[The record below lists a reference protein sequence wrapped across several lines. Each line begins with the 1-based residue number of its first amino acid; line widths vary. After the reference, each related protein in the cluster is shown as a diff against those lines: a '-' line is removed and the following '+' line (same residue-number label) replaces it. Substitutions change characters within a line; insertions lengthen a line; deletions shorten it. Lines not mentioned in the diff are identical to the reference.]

1 MSLTINDKEIN
12 SQIESILPEITA
24 IRRIIHQNPEL
35 SGSEKE
41 TARLVY
47 DYLKK
52 TGLKPSFHLNKTAVT
67 ALLNNGQGKTIVLR
81 ADMDALPIEEQ
92 TGSAFASQKK
102 GIMHACG
109 HDLHTAV
116 LLGAASILNK
126 AKNRWKG
133 NIFFLFQPSEEVE
146 PGGAYRLI
154 KSGVFPKKADAVFGL
169 HVSTDHPYDVIGAK
183 EGVDFTG
190 VTTFDI
196 IIKGK
201 SGHGGTPEKTVDPVV
216 CSAAIISQL
225 QTLVSRETSRF
236 IPATL
241 TIGSLHAGNIRNIIP
256 DQAIMQGTLRTHSKD
271 CMNLL
276 VKRIEN
282 MVLLIAKSFRA
293 TAEVSFNRSYP
304 PSYNNPE
311 LLNQFTDEFTRLASP
326 NSLVQREYPSMYA
339 EDFSY
344 YQELVPGI
352 FVHLGVNDEKKRSA
366 IYGIHSSKFNPDERA
381 IKTGIAAHFAFA
393 LKILSPP
400 LGSPR

>member
-1 MSLTINDKEIN
+1 MSLTINDKDFD
-12 SQIESILPEITA
+12 SQIERLLPEITS

-47 DYLKK
+47 DNLKK
-52 TGLKPSFHLNKTAVT
+52 IGLKPSFHLDKTAVT
-67 ALLNNGQGKTIVLR
+67 AFLNNGRGKTIVLR

-92 TGSAFASQKK
+92 SGLTFASKKK

-116 LLGAASILNK
+116 LLGAASVLY
-126 AKNRWKG
+126 KNRNKWKG
-133 NIFFLFQPSEEVE
+133 NILFLFQPSEEVE

-154 KSGVFPKKADAVFGL
+154 KGGVFPKKADAIFGL
-169 HVSTDHPYDVIGAK
+169 HVSTDHPYDIIGVK
-183 EGVDFTG
+183 EGVDFAG

-201 SGHGGTPEKTVDPVV
+201 SGHGGTPEKTIDPIV

-225 QTLVSRETSRF
+225 QTLISREVSRFT
-236 IPATL
+236 PATL
-241 TIGSLHAGNIRNIIP
+241 TIGSLHAGSIRNIIP

-271 CMNLL
+271 CMNLMIQ
-276 VKRIEN
+276 RIED
-282 MVLLIAKSFRA
+282 MVLSTARSFRA

-304 PSYNNPE
+304 PVYNNPD
-311 LLNQFTDEFTRLASP
+311 LVNQFASEFQRLAGAD
-326 NSLVQREYPSMYA
+326 SLVQRTNPSMYA
-339 EDFSY
+339 EDFAY

-352 FVHLGVNDEKKRSA
+352 FVHLGVSDQKKRSA
-366 IYGIHSSKFNPDERA
+366 INGIHSSKFNPDERA
-381 IKTGIAAHFAFA
+381 IKTGITAHIAFA
-393 LKILSPP
+393 LKILHS
-400 LGSPR
+400 

>member
-1 MSLTINDKEIN
+1 MSLTISDKEIN
-12 SQIESILPEITA
+12 SQIENLLPEIIG
-24 IRRIIHQNPEL
+24 IRRLIHQNPEL

-47 DYLKK
+47 DNLKK
-52 TGLKPSFHLNKTAVT
+52 IGLKPSFHLDKTAVT
-67 ALLNNGQGKTIVLR
+67 ALLNNGRGKTIVLR

-92 TGSAFASQKK
+92 TGLTFASQKK

-109 HDLHTAV
+109 HDLHTAI
-116 LLGAASILNK
+116 LLGAASVLNK
-126 AKNRWKG
+126 ITNRWIG
-133 NIFFLFQPSEEVE
+133 NILFLFQPSEEVE

-154 KSGVFPKKADAVFGL
+154 KSGVFPKKADAIFGL
-169 HVSTDHPYDVIGAK
+169 HVSTDHVFDTIGVK
-183 EGVDFTG
+183 GGVDFAG

-201 SGHGGTPEKTVDPVV
+201 SGHGGTPEKAIDPIV

-225 QTLVSRETSRF
+225 QTLISREISRF

-241 TIGSLHAGNIRNIIP
+241 TIGSLHAGSIRNIIP
-256 DQAIMQGTLRTHSKD
+256 DQAMMQGTLRTHSKD
-271 CMNLL
+271 CMDLL
-276 VKRIEN
+276 VKRIES
-282 MVLLIAKSFRA
+282 MVFSTARSFRA

-304 PSYNNPE
+304 PGYNDPD
-311 LLNQFTDEFTRLASP
+311 LLDQFANEFTRLAGP
-326 NSLVQREYPSMYA
+326 DSLVQRANPSMYA

-381 IKTGIAAHFAFA
+381 IKTGIAAHVAFA
-393 LKILSPP
+393 LKILPP
-400 LGSPR
+400 

>member
-1 MSLTINDKEIN
+1 MSLIINDKEID
-12 SQIESILPEITA
+12 SQIETALPEITT
-24 IRRIIHQNPEL
+24 IRRTIHQNPEL

-47 DYLKK
+47 DNLSRI
-52 TGLKPSFHLNKTAVT
+52 GLKPSFHLDKTAVT
-67 ALLNNGQGKTIVLR
+67 ALLQNGRGKAIVLR

-92 TGSAFASQKK
+92 TGLPFSSTKK

-116 LLGAASILNK
+116 LLGAATVLNSL
-126 AKNRWKG
+126 KNRWKG
-133 NIFFLFQPSEEVE
+133 NILFLFQPSEEVE

-154 KSGVFPKKADAVFGL
+154 KSGVFPKKADAIFGL
-169 HVSTDHPYDVIGAK
+169 HVSADHPYNIIGVK
-183 EGVDFTG
+183 DGIDFAG

-201 SGHGGTPEKTVDPVV
+201 SGHGGTPEKTIDPVV
-216 CSAAIISQL
+216 CAATIISQL
-225 QTLVSRETSRF
+225 QTLISREVSRF

-241 TIGSLHAGNIRNIIP
+241 TIGSLHAGSIRNIIP
-256 DQAIMQGTLRTHSKD
+256 DQAMMQGTLRTHSKD
-271 CMNLL
+271 CMDLL
-276 VKRIEN
+276 IKRIEE
-282 MVLLIAKSFRA
+282 MVLSTAKSFRA

-304 PSYNNPE
+304 PGYNNPG
-311 LLNQFTDEFTRLASP
+311 LLDQFISEFSRLAGSD
-326 NSLVQREYPSMYA
+326 SLVRRANPSMYA

-352 FVHLGVNDEKKRSA
+352 FVHLGVNDVKKRSA

-381 IKTGIAAHFAFA
+381 IKTGITAHVAFA
-393 LKILSPP
+393 LNNLAP
-400 LGSPR
+400 

>member
-1 MSLTINDKEIN
+1 
-12 SQIESILPEITA
+12 
-24 IRRIIHQNPEL
+24 
-35 SGSEKE
+35 
-41 TARLVY
+41 
-47 DYLKK
+47 
-52 TGLKPSFHLNKTAVT
+52 
-67 ALLNNGQGKTIVLR
+67 
-81 ADMDALPIEEQ
+81 
-92 TGSAFASQKK
+92 
-102 GIMHACG
+102 MHACG

-126 AKNRWKG
+126 IKNRWKG
-133 NIFFLFQPSEEVE
+133 KILFLFQPSEEVE

-169 HVSTDHPYDVIGAK
+169 HVSTDHPYHCIGVK
-183 EGVDFTG
+183 EGVDFAG

-225 QTLVSRETSRF
+225 QTLISREISRF

-241 TIGSLHAGNIRNIIP
+241 SIGSLHAGSIRNIIP

-271 CMNLL
+271 CMDMLI
-276 VKRIEN
+276 KRIED
-282 MVLLIAKSFRA
+282 MVHSTARSFRA
-293 TAEVSFNRSYP
+293 TSEVSFNRSYP
-304 PSYNNPE
+304 PGYNNPE
-311 LLNQFTDEFTRLASP
+311 LLNQFTDEFTRLAGP
-326 NSLVQREYPSMYA
+326 DSLVQRANPSMYA

-352 FVHLGVNDEKKRSA
+352 FVHLGVNDQRKKSV

-381 IKTGIAAHFAFA
+381 IKTGITAHIAFA
-393 LKILSPP
+393 LKML
-400 LGSPR
+400 RKD